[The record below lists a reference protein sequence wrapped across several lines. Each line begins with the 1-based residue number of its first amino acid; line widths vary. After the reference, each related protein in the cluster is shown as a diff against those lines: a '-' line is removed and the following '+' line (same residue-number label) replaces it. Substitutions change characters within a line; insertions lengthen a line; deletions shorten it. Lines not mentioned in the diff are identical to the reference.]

1 MYGYE
6 RVCNML
12 EKRKRKTKM
21 KKKKS
26 INTCRQRKKFIFDNK
41 EKTPSS
47 IYLSLSC
54 YKTKISIMIIINSTF
69 SPLPNNNNNH
79 TLLSKSIHPNHHHP
93 NNPLQIPPPLN
104 IHPQRR
110 LLPNQKNLLIQPPLT
125 LPPQPQIKIQQRRSQ
140 NQSHFIPS
148 KILSRATSRTR
159 TKRLKSLQMIVL
171 EFGIAEP
178 TFGVEACRVCPEG
191 AVAVGC

>member
-1 MYGYE
+1 MQTE
-6 RVCNML
+6 RSL
-12 EKRKRKTKM
+12 SLTI
-21 KKKKS
+21 KKKHPHPS
-26 INTCRQRKKFIFDNK
+26 I
-41 EKTPSS
+41 
-47 IYLSLSC
+47 SLSC
-54 YKTKISIMIIINSTF
+54 YLGTKQKISIIIIVNSTF
-69 SPLPNNNNNH
+69 SPLLNNNNH
-79 TLLSKSIHPNHHHP
+79 TLLSKSTPYN
-93 NNPLQIPPPLN
+93 NNPLQIPPLPN

-125 LPPQPQIKIQQRRSQ
+125 LLSQPQIKIQQRRRK

-148 KILSRATSRTR
+148 KILPRATSRTR
-159 TKRLKSLQMIVL
+159 TKRLKSLQMIIL